1 MFDSIIFDL
10 DGTLWDSTV
19 PICESWN
26 VVLKRH
32 AEIKRPPVTI
42 NELGECMGLPMYD
55 IAAKLFP
62 LESKEVQTAI
72 MDELCAYEN
81 EYLSEHGARLFDG
94 LENVLSLLSK
104 RYRLFIVSNCQD
116 GYIEAFL
123 KAHRLAKYFADGS
136 ILTVTDFKR
145 KSSAGSL
152 CFFMA
157 IHFNLGSRI
166 RLLSTKIFP
175 LTKFV
180 V

>member
-62 LESKEVQTAI
+62 LESKEYFCFVSMFVFAFSSVLRILAAFSAQEST
-72 MDELCAYEN
+72 
-81 EYLSEHGARLFDG
+81 LF
-94 LENVLSLLSK
+94 NTSRFRSK
-104 RYRLFIVSNCQD
+104 
-116 GYIEAFL
+116 
-123 KAHRLAKYFADGS
+123 
-136 ILTVTDFKR
+136 
-145 KSSAGSL
+145 
-152 CFFMA
+152 
-157 IHFNLGSRI
+157 
-166 RLLSTKIFP
+166 
-175 LTKFV
+175 
-180 V
+180 

>member
-94 LENVLSLLSK
+94 LEKCIIIIIKKIQAVYSEQLSGRL
-104 RYRLFIVSNCQD
+104 YRSF
-116 GYIEAFL
+116 F
-123 KAHRLAKYFADGS
+123 KGS
-136 ILTVTDFKR
+136 QACKVF
-145 KSSAGSL
+145 
-152 CFFMA
+152 
-157 IHFNLGSRI
+157 
-166 RLLSTKIFP
+166 
-175 LTKFV
+175 
-180 V
+180 